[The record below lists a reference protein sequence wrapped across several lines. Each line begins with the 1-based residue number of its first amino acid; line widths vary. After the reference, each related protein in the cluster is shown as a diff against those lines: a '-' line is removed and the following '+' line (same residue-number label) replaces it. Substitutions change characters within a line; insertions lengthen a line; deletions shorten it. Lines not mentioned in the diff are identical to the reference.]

1 MARDIVLA
9 IWENVEFFGGFLM
22 GIKVSLILPS
32 LNVAKYI
39 RKCLDSVLGQTL
51 REIEVLC
58 IDAGSDDGTR
68 EILQEYADADKRIM
82 LIDSLRRSYGYQ
94 VNLGIQLAHGEYIG
108 IVETDDYVQD
118 NMYGHLYD
126 LARTYSVEVVHADA
140 VIVEGDT
147 DKKDIRNIFSL
158 HNKTRYFKKWGNLD
172 LLIRHIADQ
181 NIWDGIYKKEFL
193 LRWHIRCN
201 ESQGAAFQDI
211 GFLQQVHTFA
221 ESMLF
226 SNKAL
231 YCYRADRPDSSTNK
245 PGWLKYI
252 RQEWQFITEHEM
264 CTQDEWIVHKSA
276 VMTRLVTAFI
286 CELRRSF
293 IQSNYQYMN
302 EEWYAEYLWLRE
314 RTIQCVSEGL
324 VVEAWLSVD
333 ERKKLWLLVNTENGF
348 FDMLKLENCF
358 PKYEADRLLRWTDE
372 PSVIFGCGTFGKKVH
387 DMLLQSGKQ
396 INGFVDNNSE
406 LWGTEYNGIKIYPPE
421 ELNKC
426 LREYSVIVCNVYY
439 SEEICSQLRR
449 LGVNEAKI
457 HIYSPN
463 GVR

>member
-9 IWENVEFFGGFLM
+9 IWENVEFGGFLV

-39 RKCLDSVLGQTL
+39 RKCLDSVRGQTL

-82 LIDSLRRSYGYQ
+82 LIDSPRRSYGYQ

-147 DKKDIRNIFSL
+147 DKKNIRHIFSL
-158 HNKTRYFKKWGNLD
+158 HNKTRYFKKWGNVD
-172 LLIRHIADQ
+172 LLTRHITDQ
-181 NIWDGIYKKEFL
+181 SIWDGIYKREFL
-193 LRWHIRCN
+193 LQWRIRCN
-201 ESQGAAFQDI
+201 ESHGAAFQDI
-211 GFLQQVHTFA
+211 GFLQQIHTFA
-221 ESMLF
+221 NNVVF
-226 SNKAL
+226 SDQAL
-231 YCYRADRPDSSTNK
+231 YCYRADRPDSSTNT

-252 RQEWQFITEHEM
+252 RQEWKFIIGHEM
-264 CTQDEWIVHKSA
+264 CNLDEWIVHKSA
-276 VMTRLVTAFI
+276 VMTRLVTAFM
-286 CELRRSF
+286 CELRRSL
-293 IQSNYQYMN
+293 IQSNYQYTHA
-302 EEWYAEYLWLRE
+302 EWYADYLWLRE
-314 RTIQCVSEGL
+314 HTIQCVSDGM
-324 VVEAWLSVD
+324 VIEAWLSVD
-333 ERKKLWLLVNTENGF
+333 ERRKLWLLVNTENGF

-358 PKYEADRLLRWTDE
+358 PKYESDMLLHWADE
-372 PSVIFGCGTFGKKVH
+372 PSVIFGCGALGKKVY
-387 DMLLQSGKQ
+387 DILLQSGRAVK
-396 INGFVDNNSE
+396 GFVDNNSE
-406 LWGTEYNGIKIYPPE
+406 LWGTEYDGIKIYPPE
-421 ELNKC
+421 DLNSC
-426 LREYSVIVCNVYY
+426 LNDFSVIVCNVYY

-449 LGVNEAKI
+449 LGINEAKI
-457 HIYSPN
+457 HVYSPN